1 MHADCIPHAPELPM
15 TLIVGEITGAVPGG
29 RAESGEGSKEK
40 VRRKDAVALVYSVPY
55 PGQL

>member
-1 MHADCIPHAPELPM
+1 M
-15 TLIVGEITGAVPGG
+15 TLIVGEIIGAVPGG

-40 VRRKDAVALVYSVPY
+40 VRRKNAVALVYSVRY